1 MDRKA
6 VCASMEGQATVVA
19 EITVERIR
27 ALRERTG
34 AGMMDVKRA
43 LEQAGGDEEEAI
55 RILREKGL
63 AQAAKRATRAALE
76 GLVAVHV
83 DPVTGRA
90 ALVEVNCETDFVA
103 RTDDFRALVDRL
115 ARHAARWGEDPA
127 EAGGQPH
134 RDPRG
139 EASLE
144 RVEALLAQPVEG
156 EGKPARDVLME
167 TAARLGERV
176 RLRRYAVFAAS
187 GLVESYVH
195 GDGRIGVL
203 LEAVVQPSEGAA
215 RPELRQVLRDLA
227 MQVAAYRAEYVE
239 RTQVPEAVR
248 ERERQIYRS
257 AALNEGKPEKVVDRI
272 VEGRLDKFYQEVCLL
287 EQPFIR
293 DPNVQVGRHVR
304 QALEPLGVQ
313 LQVRRFARFER
324 AEQLAGD
331 TQEA

>member
-1 MDRKA
+1 M
-6 VCASMEGQATVVA
+6 A

-76 GLVAVHV
+76 GLIAAHV
-83 DPVTGRA
+83 DPAAGRA
-90 ALVEVNCETDFVA
+90 ALVELNCETDFVA
-103 RTDDFRALVDRL
+103 RTDDFRELARTL
-115 ARHAARWGEDPA
+115 ARHAALAGEDA
-127 EAGGQPH
+127 AADGAH

-139 EASLE
+139 EESVA
-144 RVEALLAQPVEG
+144 RVEALLDRPLADG
-156 EGKPARDVLME
+156 GRPAREALME

-176 RLRRYAVFAAS
+176 RLRRYATFAVR
-187 GLVESYVH
+187 GMVESYIH

-203 LEAVVQPSEGAA
+203 LEVQA
-215 RPELRQVLRDLA
+215 RPAEGLERPEVRQLVRDLA

-239 RTQVPEAVR
+239 RAQVPEAVR
-248 ERERQIYRS
+248 ERERQIYRA
-257 AALNEGKPEKVVDRI
+257 AALNEGKPERVVDRI
-272 VEGRLDKFYQEVCLL
+272 VEGRLEKFYQEVCLL

-293 DPNVQVGRHVR
+293 DAGVQVGRHM
-304 QALEPLGVQ
+304 QAVLKPLGVE
-313 LQVRRFARFER
+313 LQVRRFVRFER
-324 AEQLAGD
+324 AEQLAADPEQG
-331 TQEA
+331 

>member
-1 MDRKA
+1 M
-6 VCASMEGQATVVA
+6 A

-103 RTDDFRALVDRL
+103 RTADFRALVDLL

-227 MQVAAYRAEYVE
+227 MQGAAYRAEYVE

-304 QALEPLGVQ
+304 PALEPLGVQ
-313 LQVRRFARFER
+313 LEVRRFARFER